1 MMKKH
6 LYLLV
11 ALMVIAFGA
20 FGQTDGGL
28 SSDYVDDVGSQGA
41 QFAVMKAHQMTD
53 VEFVPCG
60 TIIANTR
67 KTYLPGDSCKGLI
80 YSSVKEI
87 NTSIGFDVSFHTFMT
102 AMHNPKSVLYTENIS
117 KPPYHGKNASAY
129 YGTVCSA
136 LVSYALGLDVVRN
149 TNDFLQSDDMV
160 LIDNQS
166 VKGIQ
171 LADVMCTTGHVVII
185 TGIKRNAITGSVV
198 SVEYCEAVQ
207 EGCRRVIKSTK
218 EFNQKISG
226 GKWKILRYK
235 DLEKNTYTP
244 LTEFVAVDG
253 EQSTPFEYND
263 ALCPNRGDKSCYIT
277 GDNVV
282 LNIFGD
288 GFDKLT
294 IYKDSK
300 KYNTI
305 IINGDSDIVLRDLPY
320 GDYTAKLE
328 KKGEQTDFVCWKV
341 VDVRVNA
348 DPEKNKITFHSDNA
362 TPIYLEFCTITGSRP
377 VWAWY
382 ILKEE
387 DVSKGFVKV
396 SDLPL
401 SEDLKNQ
408 ESDMYVKVHFECEY
422 GKVINKP
429 ILWNKNKK

>member
-1 MMKKH
+1 MAVVS
-6 LYLLV
+6 Y
-11 ALMVIAFGA
+11 
-20 FGQTDGGL
+20 GQAGDGT
-28 SSDYVDDVGSQGA
+28 SQDYVDDVGSPGA
-41 QFAVMKAHQMTD
+41 QYAVMKAHQMTD
-53 VEFVPCG
+53 LEFVPCG

-67 KTYLPGDSCKGLI
+67 KTYLPGESCKGLI

-87 NTSIGFDVSFHTFMT
+87 NTGIGVDVSFHTFMT
-102 AMHNPKSVLYTENIS
+102 AMHNPRSVLYTENIS

-136 LVSYALGLDVVRN
+136 LVSYALGLNVVRN
-149 TNDFLQSDDMV
+149 TNDFSQSDDMI
-160 LIDNQS
+160 LIDDQS

-171 LADVMCTTGHVVII
+171 LADVMCTTGHVFII
-185 TGIKRNAITGSVV
+185 TGIKRNAKTGSVV

-218 EFNQKISG
+218 EFNQKLSG
-226 GKWKILRYK
+226 GKWKIFRYK

-253 EQSTPFEYND
+253 EQSTPFKYND
-263 ALCPNRGDKSCYIT
+263 ALCPNKGDKSCYIT
-277 GDNVV
+277 GDSVV

-288 GFDKLT
+288 GFDKLA

-305 IINGDSDIVLRDLPY
+305 INGDSDIVLKGLPY

-328 KKGEQTDFVCWKV
+328 KKGEKTDFVSWKV

-348 DPEKNKITFHSDNA
+348 NSEKNTITFHSDNA
-362 TPIYLEFCTITGSRP
+362 TPIYMEFCTITGSRP
-377 VWAWY
+377 AWAWY
-382 ILKEE
+382 VLTDE
-387 DVSKGFVKV
+387 DISNGFVNI

-401 SEDLKNQ
+401 SEELMNQ
-408 ESDMYVKVHFECEY
+408 ESAMYAKVHFECEY
-422 GKVINKP
+422 GRVINKP
-429 ILWNKNKK
+429 ILWKKDSKKTLKSNDQFNDTIE